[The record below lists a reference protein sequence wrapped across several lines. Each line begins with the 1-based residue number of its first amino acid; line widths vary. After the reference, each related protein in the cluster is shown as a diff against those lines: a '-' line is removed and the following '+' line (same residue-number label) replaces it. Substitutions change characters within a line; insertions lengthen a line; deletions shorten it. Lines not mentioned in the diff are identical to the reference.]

1 MGFPAARLGDMTV
14 SGDAI
19 TGPGVPTVLIMGQP
33 AAVLGDTVSGKACVG
48 AIAMGSATVLIMG
61 RPAARTNDPVS
72 GANPYSGV
80 PVSTTIAPTPAAMV
94 LIGP

>member
-1 MGFPAARLGDMTV
+1 MGFPAARVGDLTV
-14 SGDAI
+14 TGDVI
-19 TGPGVPTVLIMGQP
+19 TGPGAPLVLIMGQP
-33 AAVLGDTVSGKACVG
+33 AALAGDTVSGNACVG
-48 AIAMGSATVLIMG
+48 AIAMGSTTVLISG
-61 RPAARTNDPVS
+61 RPAARTNDPVT

>member
-1 MGFPAARLGDMTV
+1 MGFPAARVGDMTV
-14 SGDAI
+14 TGDAI

-33 AAVLGDTVSGKACVG
+33 AAVVGDLVSGAACVG
-48 AIAMGSATVLIMG
+48 SIVMGSTTVLIMG
-61 RPAARTNDPVS
+61 RPAARTMDPVS
-72 GANPYSGV
+72 GANPVTGV